1 MLDTVNFLI
10 RSGDPSHPSD
20 YVQSLA
26 LKTILSD
33 FESFMKV
40 IVLDMYMNFGF

>member
-1 MLDTVNFLI
+1 MLGTVSFLI
-10 RSGDPSHPSD
+10 KSGDPSHPSD

-40 IVLDMYMNFGF
+40 VALDVYMNFGF